1 MKSNDVLEE
10 CRQWARGEHDAL
22 FSKPGFVGW
31 LSARV
36 CARPA
41 VWWRA
46 IRSILGEA
54 GDTKEDSQ
62 RLSVNLGGGP
72 LAALLYCPG
81 WQAKIVRVANRDERV
96 AQVLIAELGLELS
109 TDQLIDAI
117 DRKALV
123 RGWLRMARDETHWA
137 SWAYTVMDEMVRHKR
152 VDAVWETT
160 LEILRLGGDDD
171 RVTGLVGAATLED
184 GANELIGRIELE
196 APRNPALRRAL
207 NGANASQMNPE
218 TKRRYERVIGRT
230 LKY

>member
-1 MKSNDVLEE
+1 
-10 CRQWARGEHDAL
+10 
-22 FSKPGFVGW
+22 
-31 LSARV
+31 
-36 CARPA
+36 

-46 IRSILGEA
+46 IRSILAEA
-54 GDTKEDSQ
+54 EDTDEDRQ

-96 AQVLIAELGLELS
+96 AQILITELP
-109 TDQLIDAI
+109 TDQPIEAI
-117 DRKALV
+117 DRKPLI

-137 SWAYTVMDEMVRHKR
+137 NWAYTVMDEMVRHKR
-152 VDAVWETT
+152 VDSVWETT

-196 APRNPALRRAL
+196 APRNRALRRAL
-207 NGANASQMNPE
+207 NGANASQMNPG
-218 TKRRYERVIGRT
+218 TKRRYESVIGRT